1 MSSAPSA
8 LPSSGE
14 IHRRRLFLG
23 CFVALIAT
31 AFGFIIRALIL
42 EDWRIE
48 FNLSQEKIGTI
59 GGAGLYPF
67 AITIILF
74 SLIVDR
80 VGYGNTMVFAFI
92 CHAVSAVITFLAGYY
107 TDSEW
112 GYRLLY
118 IGTFIFAL
126 GNGTVEAVIN
136 PVVATIYERNKTH
149 WLNILHAGWP
159 GGLVLGGVLTIL
171 LGNLDLTLPATLKLW
186 QVKVG
191 LVLLPTIVYG
201 LLLLGQRFPVQERV
215 AAGVS
220 YLKML
225 KEFGAASFLI
235 VMFLLVL
242 GVDQILRVFQTNLLS
257 KLYLAKVAANLASA
271 GLPQFWAEMLVHL
284 GIAAIPTIVFLAG
297 VRALG
302 RPMFV
307 FLLLVMFLLATT
319 ELGTDSWIADIMT
332 GVLQNADLGGW
343 VLVYTSSI
351 MFVLRFFAGP
361 IVHRISPLGLLAFSA
376 AIAAGGLFWLS
387 MAGSDVKWVFAA
399 ATLYACGKTFFWPT
413 TLGVVSEQYPQGGA
427 LMLNAIAGVG
437 MISVG
442 VLGNPGIG
450 VLQDKGFEQRMVQ
463 EAPALFDTIVKH
475 EPIGMLGPY
484 NTLNQEKRTAMHDE
498 MVRLYAEARAGLPE
512 GATEDQV
519 LAAMTAEN
527 RARYQQLKAD
537 LETIDRVLTESRQ
550 AALGKIAILPAIM
563 FICYVLLILYFVSRG
578 GYKPQTLAANH

>member
-1 MSSAPSA
+1 
-8 LPSSGE
+8 
-14 IHRRRLFLG
+14 
-23 CFVALIAT
+23 
-31 AFGFIIRALIL
+31 
-42 EDWRIE
+42 
-48 FNLSQEKIGTI
+48 
-59 GGAGLYPF
+59 
-67 AITIILF
+67 
-74 SLIVDR
+74 
-80 VGYGNTMVFAFI
+80 
-92 CHAVSAVITFLAGYY
+92 
-107 TDSEW
+107 
-112 GYRLLY
+112 
-118 IGTFIFAL
+118 
-126 GNGTVEAVIN
+126 
-136 PVVATIYERNKTH
+136 
-149 WLNILHAGWP
+149 
-159 GGLVLGGVLTIL
+159 LTIL
-171 LGNLDLTLPATLKLW
+171 LGNLGLTLPETLKLW
-186 QVKVG
+186 QVKVA

-235 VMFLLVL
+235 VAFLLVL
-242 GVDQILRVFQTNLLS
+242 GIDQILRVFQTDLLS
-257 KLYLAKVAANLASA
+257 ALYLTNMAKNLASA

-361 IVHRISPLGLLAFSA
+361 IVHRISPLGLLALSA

-387 MAGSDVKWVFAA
+387 LAGSDVKWVFAA

-450 VLQDKGFEQRMVQ
+450 ILQDKGFEQRMVQ
-463 EAPALFDTIVKH
+463 EAPALFEQVTKH

-484 NTLNQEKRTAMHDE
+484 NTLDQGKRTAMRDE
-498 MVRLYAEARAGLPE
+498 MNRLYDEARRGLSPD
-512 GATEDQV
+512 ATAEQV
-519 LAAMTAEN
+519 LAAMTPEQQ
-527 RARYQQLKAD
+527 ARYKQLKAD

-563 FICYVLLILYFVSRG
+563 FICYVLLIFYFVSRG
-578 GYKPQTLAANH
+578 GYKAQSLATNH